1 VSVRRRFIPTL
12 TAALTVL
19 WCVSPATRGAGGD
32 AMRLLPPHVTPK
44 TADAIDRGLAF
55 LARTQGRDGA
65 WRNRTGYGG
74 YPVAMSALAGLAL
87 LAGGNTTTQGPY
99 APNVDRVT
107 DFLLGCRTPSGLIA
121 RMDEAE
127 GRPMYGHG
135 FATLFLAQVYGM
147 TEDADRQAR
156 IREVLQRAVELTG
169 RSQSPLGGWIYMPDG
184 GGDEGSVTITQLQAL
199 RACRNAGIAV
209 PKEVIDR
216 ALKYLEL
223 SFRSDGGIA
232 YRARQSGPSRP
243 PITAAAVCCWFNC
256 GDYDNRGH
264 ACWSGVPGLAKTLLV
279 STLAGAGRL
288 SFKRIQFT
296 PDLMPADITGTEV
309 IEEDPE
315 TTGGATS
322 ASCRRAD
329 LRQRH
334 PGRRDQP
341 HPAEDAG
348 GAARGDAGAQVTG
361 RRQTHAAAP
370 FFVLATQ
377 NPIEQEGT
385 YPLPEAQLDRFM
397 FKVFVR
403 YPTYEEEYRI
413 AETTTINR
421 EVNIEH
427 VFSDAEI
434 LRFQDTVRRIPAAPE
449 VIRHALDL
457 ARMTRPG
464 ESDAPE
470 IVRQM
475 VTWGAGPRAVQ
486 AMLLGAKTR
495 AGLHGRHHVSF
506 EDVRRCAP
514 PVLRHRIVTNFS
526 ASAEGYTPDRVIEEL
541 LKLADPHETVVSR
554 DDGYNQLLSS

>member
-19 WCVSPATRGAGGD
+19 WFVSPATRGAGGD

-256 GDYDNRGH
+256 GDYDNPMAKRALQFCHDTLGVGQGDLGH
-264 ACWSGVPGLAKTLLV
+264 FYYAHLYYAQAIFLA
-279 STLAGAGRL
+279 
-288 SFKRIQFT
+288 
-296 PDLMPADITGTEV
+296 
-309 IEEDPE
+309 
-315 TTGGATS
+315 
-322 ASCRRAD
+322 
-329 LRQRH
+329 
-334 PGRRDQP
+334 DQP
-341 HPAEDAG
+341 
-348 GAARGDAGAQVTG
+348 AAW
-361 RRQTHAAAP
+361 
-370 FFVLATQ
+370 
-377 NPIEQEGT
+377 
-385 YPLPEAQLDRFM
+385 DRYF
-397 FKVFVR
+397 
-403 YPTYEEEYRI
+403 P
-413 AETTTINR
+413 
-421 EVNIEH
+421 
-427 VFSDAEI
+427 D
-434 LRFQDTVRRIPAAPE
+434 
-449 VIRHALDL
+449 IRD
-457 ARMTRPG
+457 
-464 ESDAPE
+464 
-470 IVRQM
+470 
-475 VTWGAGPRAVQ
+475 
-486 AMLLGAKTR
+486 K
-495 AGLHGRHHVSF
+495 
-506 EDVRRCAP
+506 
-514 PVLRHRIVTNFS
+514 
-526 ASAEGYTPDRVIEEL
+526 L
-541 LKLADPHETVVSR
+541 LKQQR
-554 DDGYNQLLSS
+554 DDGSWMGDSVGLPYGTALATIILQLPYQRLPIMQR